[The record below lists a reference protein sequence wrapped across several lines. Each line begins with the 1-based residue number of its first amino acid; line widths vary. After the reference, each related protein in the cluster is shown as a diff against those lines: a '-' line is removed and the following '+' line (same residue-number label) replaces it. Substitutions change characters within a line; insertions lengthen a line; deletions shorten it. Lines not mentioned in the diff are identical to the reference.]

1 MSVLRESGPDDQQLV
16 RYLLRLLPEEEADR
30 LDEIS
35 ISDDALAWRLREVEN
50 DLVDA
55 YVRGALA
62 GETLQRFESSYL
74 SSERRREK
82 VRFAGSFLGAVNQ
95 RAGPA
100 DTNARPDSIR
110 ATAVKR
116 TATPSRRALWIVP
129 RSTMTWRL
137 AAAAALL
144 LLAIGTLLFRDAQL
158 RSGLNEVQRQAD
170 ALNRRAHDLEEQLKD
185 QRAARAEAVQ
195 ELERVRSSLAALGQ
209 QPAAVRAPEPMG
221 TASQGLTSI
230 ALVLLPQTRGVGPTA
245 TLAVPQGT
253 DRVTFHLR
261 LESNDFPRYE
271 VALKDPATS
280 RIVWRSSRL
289 TATSSSDDPAVSAI
303 VPAGVLKPQ
312 HYSLELTGRGT
323 DGRAHLAGS
332 YAVRIAF

>member
-1 MSVLRESGPDDQQLV
+1 MS
-16 RYLLRLLPEEEADR
+16 
-30 LDEIS
+30 
-35 ISDDALAWRLREVEN
+35 
-50 DLVDA
+50 
-55 YVRGALA
+55 
-62 GETLQRFESSYL
+62 
-74 SSERRREK
+74 
-82 VRFAGSFLGAVNQ
+82 
-95 RAGPA
+95 
-100 DTNARPDSIR
+100 
-110 ATAVKR
+110 
-116 TATPSRRALWIVP
+116 
-129 RSTMTWRL
+129 WRL
-137 AAAAALL
+137 AAAAALV
-144 LLAIGTLLFRDAQL
+144 LLAIGTLLFRDANL
-158 RSGLNEVQRQAD
+158 RNGLNDVQKQAD
-170 ALNRRAHDLEEQLKD
+170 ALNRRAHDLEEQLND
-185 QRAARAEAVQ
+185 QRAAHAEAVQ

-289 TATSSSDDPAVSAI
+289 TATSSSDDPTVSAI